1 MNLFYG
7 IKKGQGQDYDAAGRR
22 VPVTFIHVEPMTV
35 WGTSEKTLKVAFG
48 NKKHPNKALQGNLKN
63 LTDKITPKYIREIKS
78 EEKKDIGTK
87 IAIADVFNAGD
98 KVKVTGTTIGKGFA
112 GVMKRHGFHGG
123 PATHGQSVRPRHPG
137 SIGSTTTPGRVF
149 KGKKMAGH
157 MGTGIA
163 TVRNLDV
170 FAIKPEE
177 NMILIRGLVPG
188 NNGGLVKIS
197 KLE

>member
-1 MNLFYG
+1 M
-7 IKKGQGQDYDAAGRR
+7 
-22 VPVTFIHVEPMTV
+22 TFIHVEPMTV
-35 WGTSEKTLKVAFG
+35 ISKNQMAFG
-48 NKKHPNKALQGNLKN
+48 NKKHPTKALQGQLKN
-63 LTDKITPKYIREIKS
+63 LQITPKYIRKLES
-78 EEKKDIGTK
+78 EETKDIGTK

-98 KVKVTGTTIGKGFA
+98 KVKVTGTSIGKGFA

-157 MGTGIA
+157 MGTETA

-177 NMILIRGLVPG
+177 NLLLIRGLVPG
-188 NNGGLVKIS
+188 NKGGLLTITKI
-197 KLE
+197 

>member
-7 IKKGQGQDYDAAGRR
+7 IKKSQGQDYDAKGMR
-22 VPVTFIHVEPMTV
+22 VPVTFVHVEPMTI

-48 NKKHPNKALQGNLKN
+48 NKKHPNKPLQGLLKN
-63 LTDKITPKYIREIKS
+63 LSEKITPKYLKEIKT
-78 EEKKDIGTK
+78 DLTK
-87 IAIADVFNAGD
+87 NVGDKLIVSDVFNAGD
-98 KVKVTGTTIGKGFA
+98 KVKVTGTSIGKGFA

-163 TVRNLDV
+163 TVRNLEV
-170 FAIKPEE
+170 FKIIPEE
-177 NMILIRGLVPG
+177 NLLLIRGLVPG
-188 NNGGLVKIS
+188 NVGGLLTITKQ
-197 KLE
+197 

>member
-35 WGTSEKTLKVAFG
+35 ISKNQMAFG
-48 NKKHPNKALQGNLKN
+48 NKKHPTKALQGQLKN
-63 LTDKITPKYIREIKS
+63 LQITPKYIKQIKDS
-78 EEKKDIGTK
+78 GKQTGNKLI
-87 IAIADVFNAGD
+87 ISDVFNAGD
-98 KVKVTGTTIGKGFA
+98 KVKVTGTSIGKGFA

-157 MGTGIA
+157 MGATTA
-163 TVRNLDV
+163 TVRNLEV
-170 FAIKPEE
+170 FKIIPEE
-177 NMILIRGLVPG
+177 NLILIRGLVPG
-188 NNGGLVKIS
+188 NKGGLVKIS
-197 KLE
+197 KLLK

>member
-1 MNLFYG
+1 MNTFFG
-7 IKKGQGQDYDAAGRR
+7 IKQKQAQDYDAKGFRT
-22 VPVTFIHVEPMTV
+22 PVTWVLVEPLTV
-35 WGTSEKTLKVAFG
+35 ISQKQNSLQVAFG
-48 NKKHPNKALQGNLKN
+48 TKKHPSKATLG
-63 LTDKITPKYIREIKS
+63 ITKKADEKMNPRYIRELKT
-78 EEKKDIGTK
+78 EEAKDIGTK

-157 MGTGIA
+157 MGVTTS
-163 TVRNLDV
+163 TVRNLEV
-170 FAIKPEE
+170 FKVIPEE
-177 NMILIRGLVPG
+177 NLILIKGLVPG
-188 NNGGLVKIS
+188 NKGGLVQITKI
-197 KLE
+197 